1 MPFVKKIT
9 HLRTLFPKSKSGGKW
24 WLARGRNVLM
34 CKIVENCSKSER
46 FNKIAKFVVFG
57 GFDKILSCFLGNR
70 AFEIAKVG
78 KITPFLRKNDAKMLD
93 LWKNSYFCVECKTLR
108 KTDFSIIVIL

>member
-9 HLRTLFPKSKSGGKW
+9 HLRTLFPNSKSGDDG

-34 CKIVENCSKSER
+34 CKIVENYSKSER

-57 GFDKILSCFLGNR
+57 GFDKILSCFR
-70 AFEIAKVG
+70 EIGRLKSQKLEKLRRFCGKVMQKCSICG
-78 KITPFLRKNDAKMLD
+78 KI
-93 LWKNSYFCVECKTLR
+93 
-108 KTDFSIIVIL
+108 VIFVSSVKY